1 MDYLKDHLFEII
13 GLLIAYFGLVVPIF
27 RYLNQ
32 RKLEERDKRFLNFD
46 GLIKELVEPGKDG
59 QVMLDRQIAV
69 IYELRNYPKY
79 FDLSKRMLSDL
90 KVAWQKEDYPRII
103 KDIDLPLEY
112 LDYKRTSLLKRIIM
126 RKP

>member
-32 RKLEERDKRFLNFD
+32 RKLEERDKRFVNFH
-46 GLIKELVEPGKDG
+46 GLIKDLVEPGKDG

-103 KDIDLPLEY
+103 KEIELTLEY
-112 LDYKRTSLLKRIIM
+112 IEYKRTSLLKRIIM

>member
-103 KDIDLPLEY
+103 KEIELTLEY
-112 LDYKRTSLLKRIIM
+112 IEYKRTSLLKRIIM